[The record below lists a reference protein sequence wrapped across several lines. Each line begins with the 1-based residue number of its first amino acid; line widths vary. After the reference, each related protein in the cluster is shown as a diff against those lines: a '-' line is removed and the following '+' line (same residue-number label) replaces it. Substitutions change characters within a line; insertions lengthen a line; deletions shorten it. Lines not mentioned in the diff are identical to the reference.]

1 VTGAAGSA
9 PVADTADVLVAGSGA
24 AGLAA
29 ALAAAQGGARVLLA
43 ERGDAFGGTTA
54 LSGGRVWLPG
64 NAHARAAG
72 VEDPPENA
80 AAYLRAACPTA
91 PEGHVAAFVGD
102 APEVAAWIERDTP
115 HRFVLCPRYPDY
127 HPALPGAT
135 LGGRTLDS
143 APLAA
148 GDAVDEVLRGQASA
162 PVTHA
167 EWERWRFVH
176 RYDADLLAERDA
188 TGVVTG
194 GRALVVALLAA
205 CRAAGVTLLR
215 GARVTALETDAE
227 NGVTAAQLT
236 TNGATRTVRCRAVV
250 LATGGFEWSDDLRAE
265 HLRVPV
271 RAYGSPP
278 TNTGDHVALARGAGA
293 VLDAMEHGW
302 MMPMVQV
309 PGEAVGG
316 RPFFRSL
323 VTERGIPRS
332 ILVNA
337 AGARFVNES
346 LPYNELVRAFQR
358 PGPAG
363 DFPNARAWLV
373 FDQGFRERYSLLAV
387 RPGAPLPDWVAR
399 GATPAALAAATGI
412 DAGGL
417 EATLARWNSACHNGR
432 DAEFG
437 RGESPYDRY
446 YGDPALLPGNPTLGP
461 LDAPPLHAIEVLP
474 GTIGTKGGPRTDPDA
489 RVLRADG
496 TAVGGLYAAGNAA
509 AGWLADAYP
518 GPGATLGVALVAGRR
533 AGRDAAHRATARAA
547 R

>member
-1 VTGAAGSA
+1 
-9 PVADTADVLVAGSGA
+9 
-24 AGLAA
+24 
-29 ALAAAQGGARVLLA
+29 
-43 ERGDAFGGTTA
+43 
-54 LSGGRVWLPG
+54 
-64 NAHARAAG
+64 
-72 VEDPPENA
+72 
-80 AAYLRAACPTA
+80 
-91 PEGHVAAFVGD
+91 
-102 APEVAAWIERDTP
+102 
-115 HRFVLCPRYPDY
+115 
-127 HPALPGAT
+127 
-135 LGGRTLDS
+135 
-143 APLAA
+143 
-148 GDAVDEVLRGQASA
+148 
-162 PVTHA
+162 
-167 EWERWRFVH
+167 
-176 RYDADLLAERDA
+176 
-188 TGVVTG
+188 
-194 GRALVVALLAA
+194 
-205 CRAAGVTLLR
+205 
-215 GARVTALETDAE
+215 
-227 NGVTAAQLT
+227 
-236 TNGATRTVRCRAVV
+236 
-250 LATGGFEWSDDLRAE
+250 
-265 HLRVPV
+265 
-271 RAYGSPP
+271 
-278 TNTGDHVALARGAGA
+278 
-293 VLDAMEHGW
+293 

-323 VTERGIPRS
+323 VTERGIPGS

-346 LPYNELVRAFQR
+346 LPYNELVRTFQR
-358 PGPAG
+358 RGPAG

-373 FDQGFRERYSLLAV
+373 FDQGFRARYSLLAV

-533 AGRDAAHRATARAA
+533 AGRDAAAGWRRARPGDGGAPRRA
-547 R
+547 